1 MAAMAVASAPG
12 WVDSLAEDDELRG
25 KIDLLKKYIRE
36 SKVPHDYGRVLQL
49 WTSLRLD
56 GILTK
61 SQQQEALQLIRNKQK
76 SDGGWSM
83 RQFAKPDEW
92 GGGNR
97 AGKLR
102 EEPEFATQPSDGH
115 MTVLALLVLQEAGVK
130 NDDPAIQKGL
140 SWLKKNQRE
149 SGRWWTRSLNT
160 DKWHFIT
167 YSGTAYPL
175 LALQNAGVK

>member
-1 MAAMAVASAPG
+1 
-12 WVDSLAEDDELRG
+12 
-25 KIDLLKKYIRE
+25 
-36 SKVPHDYGRVLQL
+36 
-49 WTSLRLD
+49 
-56 GILTK
+56 
-61 SQQQEALQLIRNKQK
+61 
-76 SDGGWSM
+76 M

-115 MTVLALLVLQEAGVK
+115 MTGLALLVLQEAGVK
-130 NDDPAIQKGL
+130 NDDPTIQKGL
-140 SWLKKNQRE
+140 IWLKKNQRE